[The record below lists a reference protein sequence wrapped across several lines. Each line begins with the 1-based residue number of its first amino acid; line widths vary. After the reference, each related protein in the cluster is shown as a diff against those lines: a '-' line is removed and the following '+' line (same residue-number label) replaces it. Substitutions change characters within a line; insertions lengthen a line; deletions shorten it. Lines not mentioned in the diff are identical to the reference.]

1 MMMNQLITK
10 LSKPSH
16 VASIL
21 DWKKLH
27 GSTVLSL
34 NFHQNRVGIAVA
46 SHPSTG
52 QPVTELE
59 PLNFAKNHIAID
71 QQCLE
76 RFSNII
82 DEHKVCAVVVSWPLQ
97 HDTGRM
103 GAACGRVIYALE
115 QLWQQANSS
124 SSNNNHVLSR
134 PFCLW
139 DSDHVIPKQRQD
151 PAKRVDA
158 FGRCASYGTHAHAPQ
173 HHQQHQ
179 QQQKENENSNGDP
192 TGSTLYQ
199 QHDAK
204 RRQEYFARKERYHE
218 DEMTVVCSVWNDFCK
233 EHWPELYATS
243 FSEPDALHAST
254 MGRHAKQNDNDDQ
267 TGVVKTTQGTSKEVP
282 GSSDAY
288 GT

>member
-10 LSKPSH
+10 LSKPSQ

-21 DWKKLH
+21 DWKKLN

-59 PLNFAKNHIAID
+59 PLNFANNHIAID
-71 QQCLE
+71 QHCLE

-82 DEHKVCAVVVSWPLQ
+82 DEYKVCGVVVSWPLQ

-115 QLWQQANSS
+115 QLWHQANK

-158 FGRCASYGTHAHAPQ
+158 FGRCASYGT
-173 HHQQHQ
+173 
-179 QQQKENENSNGDP
+179 QKIISHVESSKDGNS
-192 TGSTLYQ
+192 STLYQ
-199 QHDAK
+199 QCDTK

-218 DEMTVVCSVWNDFCK
+218 DEMTVVCGVWNDFCK

-243 FSEPDALHAST
+243 FSEPDPLHKTT
-254 MGRHAKQNDNDDQ
+254 MGRNVKHQNNVVAADDDDE
-267 TGVVKTTQGTSKEVP
+267 TVEDTTTQEKSKQAS
-282 GSSDAY
+282 GSSEEY

>member
-10 LSKPSH
+10 LSKPSQ

-59 PLNFAKNHIAID
+59 PLKFAKNHIAID

-76 RFSNII
+76 RFSTII
-82 DEHKVCAVVVSWPLQ
+82 EEYKVCAVVVSWPLQ
-97 HDTGRM
+97 HDTGHM

-115 QLWQQANSS
+115 QLWQQANNSGRKNN
-124 SSNNNHVLSR
+124 NNNHVLSR

-151 PAKRVDA
+151 PAKRVDS
-158 FGRCASYGTHAHAPQ
+158 FGRCASYGNHAPQ
-173 HHQQHQ
+173 
-179 QQQKENENSNGDP
+179 KEGNEKGNSN
-192 TGSTLYQ
+192 TL
-199 QHDAK
+199 HEKSDTK
-204 RRQEYFARKERYHE
+204 TRQEYFARKERYHE
-218 DEMTVVCSVWNDFCK
+218 DEMTVVCGVWNDFCK

-243 FSEPDALHAST
+243 FSEPDVFQASS
-254 MGRHAKQNDNDDQ
+254 MRRNVDQEDEIDDEIGKDTRQ
-267 TGVVKTTQGTSKEVP
+267 KGKSKKAP
-282 GSSDAY
+282 ASSVSY